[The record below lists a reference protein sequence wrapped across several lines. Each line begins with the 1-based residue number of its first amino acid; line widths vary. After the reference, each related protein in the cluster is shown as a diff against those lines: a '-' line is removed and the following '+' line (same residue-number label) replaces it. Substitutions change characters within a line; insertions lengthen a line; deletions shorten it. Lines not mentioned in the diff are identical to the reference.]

1 MVAEKFL
8 FIYLLCISM
17 VGDLMNYEKS
27 NILLLLE
34 EKTGVYG
41 DRVALGIKTALGWK
55 EFTYK
60 GIGLLSR
67 KLANYLIE
75 DIQVKKGDRLAILSE
90 SKPEYGA
97 CVFASIMAG
106 MVTVPLDIK
115 LTKYE
120 LKSILSDCLPT
131 VILVSQDYIEKALE
145 LQKEIHSIKHIIV
158 IDEPTY
164 NLNLPCLYTLPNR
177 YEGKWR
183 HRSSKATAFII
194 YTSGTTGAPKGVEI
208 SFRNMLAQLNDIE
221 LVLPRFFDP
230 NEGVSVL
237 SILPMNHLFELTV
250 GFSAFMYIGLSVYY
264 TQSLKPKDILSIM
277 REKGIQFMIVVP
289 AFLKLL
295 KAGIETEINNG
306 PKIKKT
312 IFNIMYKIAK
322 HTPSYRFRKLL
333 FKKIHD
339 KFGGKFSGCV
349 AGGAPLDSAVGE
361 FFDTIGIKV
370 YEGYGL
376 SETSPVVSVNIDGV
390 VSSVGK
396 PLNSFESKIDPNT
409 DEIMLKGPAVMK
421 GYYHQPELTSEV
433 IDPDGWLHTGDMGK
447 IDKKGNIFI
456 TGRIKNMIVLSG
468 GKKVFPE
475 EVESVL
481 EKSHYFSEVCVL
493 GVSRAGG
500 TKDGTEDIAAVIVP
514 KDDLLKKVP
523 DDKEL
528 NRIVREEVKYLS
540 KQLASYKRPINI
552 ITQRDP
558 LPKTTTRKIKR
569 KDVKELIAG

>member
-1 MVAEKFL
+1 MS
-8 FIYLLCISM
+8 YR
-17 VGDLMNYEKS
+17 KS
-27 NILLLLE
+27 NILSLLE
-34 EKTGVYG
+34 EKTDVYG
-41 DRVALGIKTALGWK
+41 DRIALGIKTTLGWK

-67 KLANYLIE
+67 KLATYLIN
-75 DIQVKKGDRLAILSE
+75 DLQLKKGEKLAILSE

-106 MVTVPLDIK
+106 LTTVPLDIK

-120 LKSILSDCLPT
+120 LKSILTDCQPSI
-131 VILVSQDYIEKALE
+131 ILVSQHYIEAALE

-164 NLNLPCLYTLPNR
+164 NMNLPCLYTLPNN

-221 LVLPRFFDP
+221 LILPRFFDAS
-230 NEGVSVL
+230 NGVSVL

-295 KAGIETEINNG
+295 KAGIENEINNG

-322 HTPSYRFRKLL
+322 HTPSYGFRKFL

-339 KFGGKFSGCV
+339 KFGGKFIGCV
-349 AGGAPLDSAVGE
+349 AGGAPLDSSVGE

-390 VSSVGK
+390 FSSVGQ
-396 PLNSFESKIDPNT
+396 PLNSVEAKIDPKT
-409 DEIMLKGPAVMK
+409 DEIMLKGASIMK
-421 GYYHQPELTSEV
+421 GYHNQPELTAQV
-433 IDPDGWLHTGDMGK
+433 IESDGWLHTGDMGR
-447 IDKKGNIFI
+447 IDKKGNILI

-481 EKSHYFSEVCVL
+481 EKSQYFSEVCVL
-493 GVSRAGG
+493 GISRAGG
-500 TKDGTEDIAAVIVP
+500 VKDGTEDIAAVIVP
-514 KDDLLKKVP
+514 KDDLIKKVQ

-528 NRIVREEVKYLS
+528 NRLVKEEVKFLS
-540 KQLASYKRPINI
+540 NQLASYKRPMNI
-552 ITQRDP
+552 VVLKEP
-558 LPKTTTRKIKR
+558 LPKTTTRKVKR
-569 KDVKELIAG
+569 NEVKELLKG